1 MVKRQNIK
9 VIENKETKVSC
20 SGDEKSGKHPLI
32 YLTIDEGR
40 AECYYCGRLFV
51 AKDVHEKYL
60 KKTRKDFKNNKT
72 NVQRKT
78 NY

>member
-1 MVKRQNIK
+1 MIKRQNVR
-9 VIENKETKVSC
+9 VIENKETKVTC
-20 SGDEKSGKHPLI
+20 NGDEKSGKHPLI
-32 YLTIDEGR
+32 YLTVDEGR

-51 AKDVHEKYL
+51 TKDVHEKYL
-60 KKTRKDFKNNKT
+60 KKTRKDFKNNKI